1 MGMDFPGG
9 SNGKECTMGDQGDL
23 VQSLGWKDPL
33 EEGMSTHTLIFPG
46 QFHGQRSLQGY
57 SPWGHKELY
66 MTERLSTA
74 QNGNRASPPTVCLLQ
89 FFQTLTCKWL
99 LPTHRY
105 FQKTVLSSPFSPLLW
120 WALKFMYL
128 RVGYALWNLVYQC
141 LCSNY

>member
-1 MGMDFPGG
+1 MDFPGG

-89 FFQTLTCKWL
+89 FFQTLTCK
-99 LPTHRY
+99 
-105 FQKTVLSSPFSPLLW
+105 
-120 WALKFMYL
+120 
-128 RVGYALWNLVYQC
+128 
-141 LCSNY
+141 